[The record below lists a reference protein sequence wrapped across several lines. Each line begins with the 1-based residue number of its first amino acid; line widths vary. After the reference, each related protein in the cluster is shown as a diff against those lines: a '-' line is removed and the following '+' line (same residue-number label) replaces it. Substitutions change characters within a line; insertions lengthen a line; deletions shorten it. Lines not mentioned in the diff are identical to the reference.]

1 MLSISRMPGFSR
13 MLSRESML
21 LAIALGV
28 GGILLLAW
36 FTIAPRLRPKQHRNL
51 VRQKPSLDFSL
62 TGLIYCSM
70 MMFMGLAAINSQANL
85 LFGVFGLMVGILL
98 ISGLVSRRVMRRLEV
113 RRVMPDHGAVGLPA
127 TVIYQITNGKKFW
140 PSLSVTVAELDGA
153 DGFTRQPQAYMLHA
167 APGMTASVPVEV
179 VPRRRGLHTLDRFQI
194 CSSFPFG
201 FIKRAMTDARRDVLL
216 AYPPLA
222 QVDRKVLT
230 LCRAAEKT
238 GSSIRPRK
246 GGSDEFYGV
255 KEFRPGDNP
264 RWIYWRRSAHTA
276 ATGTL
281 VAKEMT
287 HVAPPRLM
295 LLVDTF
301 FPDAGSSDKSG
312 AGTAALIEKTIAMAA
327 SLATAALDQELTVG
341 LLAWSDGWKNLEPRR
356 GKRHRNDV
364 LSILARLTVNRSHDA
379 ASLMQEARSKVHS
392 GATAVLFTPA
402 TPPAL
407 RDGTLTLS
415 PASPETA
422 AWFRFDPAIDFA
434 ACALGEC
441 GGGVVG

>member
-1 MLSISRMPGFSR
+1 MLNHPFPAFGR
-13 MLSRESML
+13 MLSPESMM
-21 LAIALGV
+21 LAAGV
-28 GGILLLAW
+28 GIGGVVLLAW
-36 FTIAPRLRPKQHRNL
+36 FTIVPRLRAKPPRDL
-51 VRQKPSLDFSL
+51 VRKKPSLDFSM
-62 TGLIYCSM
+62 TGLVYCAM

-98 ISGLVSRRVMRRLEV
+98 ISGIVSRRVMRRIEV
-113 RRVMPDHGAVGLPA
+113 RRVLPDHGSVGLPA
-127 TVIYQITNGKKFW
+127 TVTYQITNAKKFW
-140 PSLSVTVAELDGA
+140 PSLSVTVAELDGV

-167 APGMTASVPVEV
+167 APGTTASVPVELI
-179 VPRRRGLHTLDRFQI
+179 PRRRGLHRLDRFQI
-194 CSSFPFG
+194 SSSFPFG

-238 GSSIRPRK
+238 GSSIRPRR

-255 KEFRPGDNP
+255 KEFRAGDNP

-287 HVAPPRLM
+287 RVAPPRLM

-301 FPDAGSSDKSG
+301 LSSRTSTEASG
-312 AGTAALIEKTIAMAA
+312 AVTPASIERTIAMAA
-327 SLATAALDQELTVG
+327 SLATAALDQDLAVG
-341 LLAWSDGWKNLEPRR
+341 VLAWSDGWKTLEPRR

-364 LSILARLTVNRSHDA
+364 LSILARLKLNRTQSA
-379 ASLMQEARSKVHS
+379 ASLMLEARNKVQS

-402 TPPAL
+402 SQSP
-407 RDGTLTLS
+407 RDGALVLS
-415 PASPETA
+415 AASAETA
-422 AWFRFDPAIDFA
+422 AWFRFDPRIDFA
-434 ACALGEC
+434 ACAPREGT
-441 GGGVVG
+441 

>member
-1 MLSISRMPGFSR
+1 MLSFHHVPAFSR

-21 LAIALGV
+21 LAVVLGV
-28 GGILLLAW
+28 GGMLLLAW
-36 FTIAPRLRPKQHRNL
+36 FTIVPRLRRRQRRN
-51 VRQKPSLDFSL
+51 VIRQKPSLDFSL
-62 TGLIYCSM
+62 TGLVYCSM

-98 ISGLVSRRVMRRLEV
+98 ISGVVSRKVMRRLEV
-113 RRVMPDHGAVGLPA
+113 RRVMPDHGSVGLPI
-127 TVIYQITNGKKFW
+127 TFIYQITNAKKFW
-140 PSLSVTVAELDGA
+140 PSLSVTVAELDGT

-167 APGMTASVPVEV
+167 APGATASVPVEV
-179 VPRRRGLHTLDRFQI
+179 VPSRRGLHTLDRFQI

-255 KEFRPGDNP
+255 KEFRAGDNP
-264 RWIYWRRSAHTA
+264 RWIYWRRSARTA
-276 ATGTL
+276 ATGML

-301 FPDAGSSDKSG
+301 LPEG
-312 AGTAALIEKTIAMAA
+312 AADVPGAVTAASIEQTIAMAA

-341 LLAWSDGWKNLEPRR
+341 LLAWSDGWKTLEPRR

-364 LSILARLTVNRSHDA
+364 LSILARLTVNRSHNA
-379 ASLMQEARSKVHS
+379 ASLLQEARFKVHS
-392 GATAVLFTPA
+392 GVTAVLFTPA
-402 TPPAL
+402 AEPAS
-407 RDGTLTLS
+407 RDRTLTLS

-434 ACALGEC
+434 ACAPVQEEEK
-441 GGGVVG
+441 

>member
-1 MLSISRMPGFSR
+1 
-13 MLSRESML
+13 
-21 LAIALGV
+21 
-28 GGILLLAW
+28 
-36 FTIAPRLRPKQHRNL
+36 
-51 VRQKPSLDFSL
+51 
-62 TGLIYCSM
+62 M

-98 ISGLVSRRVMRRLEV
+98 ISGVVSRNVMRRLEV
-113 RRVMPDHGAVGLPA
+113 RRVMPDHGSVGLPV
-127 TVIYQITNGKKFW
+127 TLIYQITNAKKFW
-140 PSLSVTVAELDGA
+140 PSLSVTVVELDGT

-167 APGMTASVPVEV
+167 APGATASVPLEV
-179 VPRRRGLHTLDRFQI
+179 VPRRRGLHVLDRFQI

-264 RWIYWRRSAHTA
+264 RWIYWRRSAHTGA
-276 ATGTL
+276 AGVL

-295 LLVDTF
+295 VLVDTF
-301 FPDAGSSDKSG
+301 LPDRAGNAPG
-312 AGTAALIEKTIAMAA
+312 AVTEAAIERTIAMAA
-327 SLATAALDQELTVG
+327 SLATAAIDQELSVG
-341 LLAWSDGWKNLEPRR
+341 LLAWSDGWKTIEPRR

-364 LSILARLTVNRSHDA
+364 LSILARLTENRSHNA
-379 ASLMQEARSKVHS
+379 ASLLKEARNKLNS
-392 GATAVLFTPA
+392 GATAVVFTPTA
-402 TPPAL
+402 QPVP
-407 RDGTLTLS
+407 RDGTLILS
-415 PASPETA
+415 AASPETA
-422 AWFRFDPAIDFA
+422 AWFRFDPSIDFA
-434 ACALGEC
+434 ACAPLRE
-441 GGGVVG
+441 

>member
-1 MLSISRMPGFSR
+1 MLSFHRLPGFSH
-13 MLSRESML
+13 MLSPESML
-21 LAIALGV
+21 LAAGLAV
-28 GGILLLAW
+28 GGMLLLGW
-36 FTIAPRLRPKQHRNL
+36 FMIVPRLRRKQRRNL

-62 TGLIYCSM
+62 TGLVYCSM

-98 ISGLVSRRVMRRLEV
+98 ISGVVSRKVMRRLEV
-113 RRVMPDHGAVGLPA
+113 RRVLPDHGAVGLPS
-127 TVIYQITNGKKFW
+127 TLIYQVTNAKKFW
-140 PSLSVTVAELDGA
+140 PSLSVTVAELDGV

-167 APGMTASVPVEV
+167 APGATASVPVEV

-201 FIKRAMTDARRDVLL
+201 FIKRATTEARRDVLL

-222 QVDRKVLT
+222 QVDRRVLT

-238 GSSIRPRK
+238 GSSLRPRK

-276 ATGTL
+276 ATGVL

-301 FPDAGSSDKSG
+301 FPDK
-312 AGTAALIEKTIAMAA
+312 GTNGTVAEASIERTIAMAA

-341 LLAWSDGWKNLEPRR
+341 LLAWSDGWKTLEPRR

-364 LSILARLTVNRSHDA
+364 LSILARLTENRSHNA
-379 ASLMQEARSKVHS
+379 ASLLQEARTMLHS
-392 GATAVLFTPA
+392 GATAVLFTP
-402 TPPAL
+402 TVQPVP

-422 AWFRFDPAIDFA
+422 AWFRFDPSIDFA
-434 ACALGEC
+434 ACAPQND
-441 GGGVVG
+441 VAD